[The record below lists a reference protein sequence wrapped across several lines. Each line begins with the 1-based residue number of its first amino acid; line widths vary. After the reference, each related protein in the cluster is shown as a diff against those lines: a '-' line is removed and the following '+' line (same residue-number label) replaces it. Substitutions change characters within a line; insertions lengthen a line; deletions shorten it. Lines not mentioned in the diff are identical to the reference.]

1 MPSIRPSSDLRNSYN
16 QISEYCH
23 TFSEPVY
30 LTKNGKGDLVVLDV
44 ETYEKL
50 VGRFELSTLLD
61 QSLEDIK
68 LKKYKNADEFFD
80 ELEGRYK
87 NVKL

>member
-1 MPSIRPSSDLRNSYN
+1 MPSIRPSSALRNSYN

-23 TFSEPVY
+23 ANSEPVY
-30 LTKNGKGDLVVLDV
+30 ITKNGKGDLVVLDI

-50 VGRFELSTLLD
+50 VGHFELSSLLD
-61 QSLEDIK
+61 QG
-68 LKKYKNADEFFD
+68 LKAVEQNDVKNTDEFFD
-80 ELEGRYK
+80 ELEGRYE

>member
-23 TFSEPVY
+23 TYSEPVY
-30 LTKNGKGDLVVLDV
+30 ITKNGKGDLVVLDI

-50 VGRFELSTLLD
+50 VGRLELNSLLD
-61 QSLEDIK
+61 QGLEAVEQKDYI
-68 LKKYKNADEFFD
+68 NADEFFD
-80 ELEGRYK
+80 ELEGMYRD
-87 NVKL
+87 VKL

>member
-23 TFSEPVY
+23 THSEPVY
-30 LTKNGKGDLVVLDV
+30 ITKNDKCDLVVLDI

-50 VGRFELSTLLD
+50 VGRFELSSLLD
-61 QSLEDIK
+61 QGLHAIEQNDV
-68 LKKYKNADEFFD
+68 KNANEFFD
-80 ELEGRYK
+80 ESNIRI
-87 NVKL
+87 

>member
-16 QISEYCH
+16 QISDYCH
-23 TFSEPVY
+23 AYSEPVY
-30 LTKNGKGDLVVLDV
+30 ITKNGKGDLVVLDI

-50 VGRFELSTLLD
+50 VGRFELSILLD
-61 QSLEDIK
+61 QGLEDVK
-68 LKKYKNADEFFD
+68 QKHYKNTDEFFD

-87 NVKL
+87 DVKL

>member
-23 TFSEPVY
+23 THSEPVY
-30 LTKNGKGDLVVLDV
+30 ITKNGKGDLVVLDI

-50 VGRFELSTLLD
+50 VGRFELSSLLD
-61 QSLEDIK
+61 QGLQAIEQNDV
-68 LKKYKNADEFFD
+68 KNANEFFD
-80 ELEGRYK
+80 ELERRYE